1 MSVRNKYLIVCLLSC
16 IISAIC
22 VPTIERTNN
31 AEPSIIEEGKNLAS
45 NEEIFDDTTTTT
57 TNSETIKTQENEID
71 SEIFRD
77 ETTNAVEVEKST
89 SSPQQYQ
96 TTQLPSF
103 DITSMKKQL
112 IEHFRKQLTAN
123 AIRTI
128 FLVLNELKRRQNI
141 KKIEQ
146 HNAEESRLIESR
158 VQHEPCDCKCDSEN
172 NDGKDSN
179 EEDEAEII
187 IVDKTLRNREKF
199 LPNEKNRSQIKR
211 KLKPVENK
219 DNKESTKCESCSIKG
234 IEEMLYKY

>member
-1 MSVRNKYLIVCLLSC
+1 MSVRNIYLLVCLLSC

-22 VPTIERTNN
+22 VPTINRANN
-31 AEPSIIEEGKNLAS
+31 AEPSIIEEEKNLAS
-45 NEEIFDDTTTTT
+45 NEEIFDDTTTT

-103 DITSMKKQL
+103 DIALMKKQL
-112 IEHFRKQLTAN
+112 IDHVRKQVTAN
-123 AIRTI
+123 AIRAI
-128 FLVLNELKRRQNI
+128 FLILNELKRRQNI
-141 KKIEQ
+141 KKVEQ
-146 HNAEESRLIESR
+146 QNAEESRLIESR

-172 NDGKDSN
+172 NDRKDSN

-219 DNKESTKCESCSIKG
+219 DIKESTRCESCSIKG